1 MSGGKTTVPRSFA
14 RLAPNPDDAE
24 DRLLEDLFD
33 VPGEVGTDGQD
44 RMTMAGEALALTA
57 GLAIACL
64 ALASGLPP
72 MASGIAG
79 LLATCI
85 TGFTAMP
92 AWRS

>member
-1 MSGGKTTVPRSFA
+1 MSGGKTTVPRGFA

-24 DRLLEDLFD
+24 DRLFEDLFD
-33 VPGEVGTDGQD
+33 VSRGDGADGQD
-44 RMTMAGEALALTA
+44 RLDMADEALALTA

-92 AWRS
+92 AWRP